1 MEKAERNEPHQTYCT
16 MVQGKTQK
24 EEANPLKA
32 HPEDD
37 PPDRPV
43 PGPPPRHHVW
53 RTVPILASLPF
64 G

>member
-1 MEKAERNEPHQTYCT
+1 

-43 PGPPPRHHVW
+43 PGPPTAPKGAAQRDA
-53 RTVPILASLPF
+53 RDAAPGPQAAEPE
-64 G
+64 GP